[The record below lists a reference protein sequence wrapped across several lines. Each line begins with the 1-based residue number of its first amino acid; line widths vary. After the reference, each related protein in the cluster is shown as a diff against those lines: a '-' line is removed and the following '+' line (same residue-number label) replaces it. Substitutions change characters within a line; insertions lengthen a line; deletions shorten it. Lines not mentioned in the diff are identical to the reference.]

1 MSYKVK
7 VEDRKYTQY
16 EYLDVKT
23 LKKSEKEFT
32 KSPAEMRLFNQD
44 IIDENYNVLHSSV
57 RSMRFIPGVLICD
70 GMTYGRSGGTITSP
84 YFWYRCIPDDKRLP
98 EFLVSFKIK
107 DDFSKISI

>member
-70 GMTYGRSGGTITSP
+70 GTDLWEVR
-84 YFWYRCIPDDKRLP
+84 WYYNKSIL
-98 EFLVSFKIK
+98 LV
-107 DDFSKISI
+107 